1 MVQIIERKTWDAIV
15 IGSGITGGWAAKEL
29 TEKGLETLVL
39 EAGPPVIPERDYS
52 QHTPPWQMPYR
63 GLRDRKHQAERQPIQ
78 SRAAAC
84 DEWSGRFFV
93 DDIENPYSVGEG
105 GQDFLWIRA
114 RIVGGRSLLWGR
126 QSYRWS
132 DLDFGANARDGYG
145 TDWPIRYRDLAPWY
159 DHVESFVGIA
169 GQAENMPQLPDGQ
182 FLSPIA
188 QTCMEEKIREDLD
201 RAFGGTRRFT
211 PARVAVLT
219 KHHLGR
225 RPCHYCGV
233 CRRGCASRSYFSS
246 LNATLPA
253 AEATG
258 RLTLRPNSVVRNLVY
273 DADLDR
279 VSGVHLLDAETME
292 SIEVRGRVVFLC
304 ASTIESARILLNS
317 ATPRFSEG
325 LANSSGQVGRNLMD
339 HIFQVGANGNLEG
352 LEDKTTFGRRPNSCY
367 LPRFVNLDGDR
378 AEATREKDFLRGF
391 GYQCG
396 ARRGTLWQGGIGQP
410 GFGADYKASLRG
422 LAPWR
427 LGFTG
432 FGENLPNPDNRVTID
447 PDLEDRW
454 GVPAARITMSYG
466 ENETAMRE
474 AIQTRAAEMLE
485 ALGAKNI
492 RTFNRNSLPG
502 FAIHEMGTARMG
514 RDPATSVLN
523 GWCQSWDVPN
533 LFVTDGAAM
542 ASSACQNPS
551 LTYMALTAR
560 ACDYAVR
567 QMQRLE
573 L

>member
-84 DEWSGRFFV
+84 DEWSGKFFV
-93 DDIENPYSVGEG
+93 DDMENPYSVGEG

-339 HIFQVGANGNLEG
+339 HIFQVGAN
-352 LEDKTTFGRRPNSCY
+352 
-367 LPRFVNLDGDR
+367 
-378 AEATREKDFLRGF
+378 FLRGF

-492 RTFNRNSLPG
+492 RTFNRNSPPG

>member
-1 MVQIIERKTWDAIV
+1 
-15 IGSGITGGWAAKEL
+15 
-29 TEKGLETLVL
+29 
-39 EAGPPVIPERDYS
+39 
-52 QHTPPWQMPYR
+52 
-63 GLRDRKHQAERQPIQ
+63 
-78 SRAAAC
+78 
-84 DEWSGRFFV
+84 
-93 DDIENPYSVGEG
+93 
-105 GQDFLWIRA
+105 
-114 RIVGGRSLLWGR
+114 
-126 QSYRWS
+126 
-132 DLDFGANARDGYG
+132 
-145 TDWPIRYRDLAPWY
+145 
-159 DHVESFVGIA
+159 VESFVGIA
-169 GQAENMPQLPDGQ
+169 GQPENMPQLPDGQ
-182 FLSPIA
+182 FLPPIA
-188 QTCMEEKIREDLD
+188 QSCMEERVREGLD

-225 RPCHYCGV
+225 RACHYCGI
-233 CRRGCASRSYFSS
+233 CRRGCISRSYFSS

-253 AEATG
+253 AEETG
-258 RLTLRPNSVVRNLVY
+258 RLTVRPNSVVRNLVY
-273 DADLDR
+273 DEQTDR
-279 VSGVHLLDAETME
+279 VSGVHLIDGESME
-292 SIEVRGRVVFLC
+292 SIEVRGRIVFLC

-317 ATPRFSEG
+317 KTPRFSEG

-339 HIFQVGANGNLEG
+339 HIFQVGANGNLDG

-378 AEATREKDFLRGF
+378 AEE
-391 GYQCG
+391 
-396 ARRGTLWQGGIGQP
+396 
-410 GFGADYKASLRG
+410 
-422 LAPWR
+422 
-427 LGFTG
+427 
-432 FGENLPNPDNRVTID
+432 
-447 PDLEDRW
+447 
-454 GVPAARITMSYG
+454 
-466 ENETAMRE
+466 AMRE
-474 AIQTRAAEMLE
+474 SIQTRAAEMLE

-567 QMQRLE
+567 QMRRLE